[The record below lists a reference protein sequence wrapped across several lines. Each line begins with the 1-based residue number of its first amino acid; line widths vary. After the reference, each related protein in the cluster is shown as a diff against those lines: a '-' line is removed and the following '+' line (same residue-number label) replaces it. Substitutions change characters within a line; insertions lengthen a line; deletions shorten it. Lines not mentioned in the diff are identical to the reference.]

1 MLHCFGRINENMD
14 QSRIHIAL
22 HQPYP
27 NEGAD
32 YTQDIGLTPLN
43 LEMFHLAG
51 LNMQDERWNNDVAAD
66 NLCFR

>member
-32 YTQDIGLTPLN
+32 YTQGIGLTQRFIR
-43 LEMFHLAG
+43 EG
-51 LNMQDERWNNDVAAD
+51 
-66 NLCFR
+66 